1 MPKAKNKKVIE
12 LMKDE
17 LGEKIMTKFDRL
29 KTKTYSY
36 LKDSGSED
44 KKPKFMKKCV
54 KKSFNLK
61 IIKTFQKEI
70 NLGIK

>member
-1 MPKAKNKKVIE
+1 MPEAKNKKVIE

-17 LGEKIMTKFDRL
+17 LGEKIMTKFVRL

-36 LKDSGSED
+36 LKYSGSED

-54 KKSFNLK
+54 KKKLK
-61 IIKTFQKEI
+61 FENYKNFS
-70 NLGIK
+70 